1 MMHNITT
8 QVGQIKWSKWATP
21 EEQTHKQLPQQQLE
35 NWNVIFTCQPQAFEA
50 VRDGLLDAGVED
62 SGRMDFEKPK
72 VEEILAAVQSVL
84 AILPLLMRKEL
95 QPILCNLI
103 VLEWVIREEIA
114 HRIPWRILT
123 RSDAAFFG
131 H

>member
-1 MMHNITT
+1 MHD
-8 QVGQIKWSKWATP
+8 V
-21 EEQTHKQLPQQQLE
+21 
-35 NWNVIFTCQPQAFEA
+35 
-50 VRDGLLDAGVED
+50 LLDAGIED
-62 SGRMDFEKPK
+62 SGRMDFEKPMLK
-72 VEEILAAVQSVL
+72 EILAAVQNVP

-95 QPILCNLI
+95 QLM

-114 HRIPWRILT
+114 HRISGRILT

>member
-1 MMHNITT
+1 M
-8 QVGQIKWSKWATP
+8 
-21 EEQTHKQLPQQQLE
+21 
-35 NWNVIFTCQPQAFEA
+35 IFTCQPQAFEA